1 MSLTEKEL
9 EKVKK
14 QFGLSCERYFTYGMP
29 ERSLFWVSKEQ
40 VSSSFDDELE
50 EKNYLSLLG
59 NRGLTQTKQKIYTEK
74 YPRYD
79 VGERQYGGFYRIIKN
94 ERRKRKWHWLHP
106 WKTVR
111 S

>member
-59 NRGLTQTKQKIYTEK
+59 NRGLTQTKQKIYTEM
-74 YPRYD
+74 YRLPLANVYWQE
-79 VGERQYGGFYRIIKN
+79 VTEERVWDLTGKTN
-94 ERRKRKWHWLHP
+94 RK
-106 WKTVR
+106 VR
-111 S
+111 QTQ